1 MLSGAAVPG
10 PQCESGGRGVVRCR
24 ARPMRPLA
32 NPWTV
37 LHDPW
42 RFGYVLGEMRAMM
55 CGMMCG
61 SVAVRSEIVARVIL
75 IILVCARL
83 SGSRTGRTRV
93 YIGLRR

>member
-42 RFGYVLGEMRAMM
+42 RFGYVFGEMRAMM

-75 IILVCARL
+75 IISRVRSLVRESYGQN
-83 SGSRTGRTRV
+83 SGV
-93 YIGLRR
+93 YWT